1 MRLTDSQVG
10 FLGVYD
16 VYEIPVHYIRADF
29 ILVTCFAI
37 LISTL
42 AGLLPAFRAAR
53 LEPADAL
60 RSE

>member
-1 MRLTDSQVG
+1 MN

-16 VYEIPVHYIRADF
+16 VYEIPVHYLASDF
-29 ILVTCFAI
+29 IMVTCFAI
-37 LISTL
+37 GISTL

-53 LEPADAL
+53 LKPADAL